1 MDSIINLRMAK
12 TKTELAL
19 TGITGHGLVSKAEE
33 VLSAA
38 QGVEYA
44 HVNLGAAK
52 ASVNF
57 DDSVTSAEA
66 LIAVLAG
73 AGFEASK
80 T

>member
-1 MDSIINLRMAK
+1 MAK
-12 TKTELAL
+12 AKTELAL
-19 TGITGHGLVSKAEE
+19 TGITGPGLVSKAEE
-33 VLSAA
+33 VLSAV

-52 ASVNF
+52 ASIHF

-66 LIAVLAG
+66 LIAVLTV
-73 AGFEASK
+73 AGFGASK